1 MRGSQKSTLGALII
15 FMLIAV
21 VAIGGMTWAT
31 QSSFALAKKT
41 INDDY
46 DGVVEKAMWRMDGYM
61 SNILYSEGQRDYAD
75 YKTTK
80 TVTPLAVW
88 SGGEI
93 EFNTDKVEIPTDI
106 AVHKPPRDWIDLY
119 FQVDATQRITS
130 PQIDD
135 DSTIWMMA
143 GKRELSAWPRAIE
156 TWDWLR
162 SRLTEIDVRACVAAV
177 YQSLPEQYKNNLN
190 PEESEAERARHIR
203 LDKNDIL
210 QRGNDEYKLRK
221 KTLSDSQI
229 KHLPPAACEEIDI
242 TDNKE
247 ELTSVPVFR
256 GFNPGNQQVG
266 VGGITINIDPIVAF
280 WIGKNQYGQEK
291 LAFVR
296 ECHADADVFYQ
307 GFIGDWNLLKPELLN
322 FFADLNLDAELVPL
336 INSQNAD
343 PVPGKFLMSTL
354 PVRLQVAGIAG
365 GATLAAWQKT
375 KWTLITMW
383 VATAAVLL
391 IAGWGLRNLVS
402 LTERRMQFAY
412 AVTHELRTPL
422 TTFRLYSDMLA
433 ANLVPEESK
442 QEYLDTLNRESA
454 RLSSLVE
461 GVLEYARLENHRVRL
476 NPVSTDGSALMDSI
490 AETLH
495 KRCEA
500 YGVKP
505 VEENLIT
512 NGLALHTDVDVVQR
526 IAGVLV
532 NNACRHARETE
543 DAKVLV
549 RLSAENDQ
557 IHLDIIDTGH
567 GIERRDV
574 RKIFK
579 PFRRGQ
585 RADSSAQGGIG
596 LGLALARN
604 WAKLL
609 GGKLELASRH
619 HIKMGGAHFRL
630 TLPIRM

>member
-41 INDDY
+41 IIDDY
-46 DGVVEKAMWRMDGYM
+46 DSLVSRVKGSIDGYM
-61 SNILYSEGQRDYAD
+61 KDILSSETRRDYAD
-75 YKTTK
+75 YETTK
-80 TVTPLAVW
+80 TETPVAAW
-88 SGGEI
+88 SPSGYEI
-93 EFNTDKVEIPTDI
+93 NAEKVEIATELAI
-106 AVHKPPRDWIDLY
+106 GRPPADWIDLY
-119 FQVDATQRITS
+119 FQVDTTHRLSS

-135 DSTIWMMA
+135 DSTIWQLA
-143 GKRELSAWPRAIE
+143 GLREMSAWPRAIE
-156 TWDWLR
+156 SWFWLR
-162 SRLTEIDVRACVAAV
+162 PRLAELDIRTCVA
-177 YQSLPEQYKNNLN
+177 E
-190 PEESEAERARHIR
+190 
-203 LDKNDIL
+203 
-210 QRGNDEYKLRK
+210 KLRK
-221 KTLSDSQI
+221 RQGLITSNSNSYDTDGKKILSESQLNN
-229 KHLPPAACEEIDI
+229 LPRSACEEAVI
-242 TDNKE
+242 TVTDEGN
-247 ELTSVPVFR
+247 TSVPITH
-256 GFNPGNQQVG
+256 GFNPGIQQQG
-266 VGGITINIDPIVAF
+266 QDGITITIDPMVAF
-280 WIGKNQYGQEK
+280 WLGKNNYGQDK

-307 GFIGDWNLLKPELLN
+307 GFVGDWEMLKPELLN
-322 FFADLNLDAELVPL
+322 TFADLNME
-336 INSQNAD
+336 AD
-343 PVPGKFLMSTL
+343 LHPIDIGNNVKPIPDKFLMSTL
-354 PVRLQVAGIAG
+354 PVRLQVAGIPG

-383 VATAAVLL
+383 VATSAVLL

-422 TTFRLYSDMLA
+422 TTFRLYSDMLC

-461 GVLEYARLENHRVRL
+461 GVLEYARLENHHVRL
-476 NPVSTDGSALMDSI
+476 NPVNTDGPALMNNIS
-490 AETLH
+490 EQLH

-512 NGLALHTDVDVVQR
+512 NGHSLHIDVDVVGR

-543 DAKVLV
+543 EAKVLV
-549 RLSAENDQ
+549 RLSAENNQ
-557 IHLDIIDTGH
+557 IYLDIIDTGH
-567 GIERRDV
+567 GVDRRDV
-574 RKIFK
+574 RNIFK
-579 PFRRGQ
+579 PFRRGR
-585 RADSSAQGGIG
+585 RADAAAQGGIG

-604 WAKLL
+604 WANLL
-609 GGKLELASRH
+609 GGRLELASRRH
-619 HIKMGGAHFRL
+619 ATYGGAHFRVTIPT
-630 TLPIRM
+630 TL